1 MNKRKRLGNLPRSVS
16 IIGVGCTPFGNVLE
30 TPELKGMTE
39 RELFAWA
46 ALEAMEDAGI
56 EASEMDAF
64 YIAHCM
70 PETLSHQFSSFAM
83 VADWIGM
90 RNKPG
95 FHHETACSST
105 NTGLRHAVMDV
116 ATGVYDII
124 LSGGVETTNSHP
136 KEGMPAHIR
145 EPLTP
150 AELWY
155 RTNYGAD
162 QAYWYPGGLAVASL
176 CDMALMAYC
185 KKYHVSLEEI
195 DTALSAASISNRRNG
210 VRNPLA
216 TMATKELAE
225 EAKEHGFDD
234 VMEYMKSNYNPKV
247 GTIMRAFHAA
257 TVVDGAS
264 ALIVCP
270 TEIAQRF
277 NDHPIE
283 VIGVGSAVTIP
294 YHETGVVWEV
304 EAEAF
309 RQAYEMSGINPYKDI
324 DYMHVHDCMVNTHIT
339 STEAG
344 GYFRP
349 GEAWKAI
356 IEGRTAFDGDK
367 PISTTG
373 GRTWMGHAWSA
384 SAGAEIAEA
393 VRQMRGLCGA
403 RQIRPLPEVSVVEN
417 IGHGIHV
424 NVSVLRAI

>member
-1 MNKRKRLGNLPRSVS
+1 MLTYELKRPVS
-16 IIGVGCTPFGNVLE
+16 IIGVGCTPFGNILE

-46 ALEAMEDAGI
+46 AIEAMEDAGL
-56 EASEMDAF
+56 EANEIDAF

-70 PETLSHQFSSFAM
+70 PETLSHQFGSYAM

-105 NTGLRHAVMDV
+105 NTGLRHAVLDV
-116 ATGVYDII
+116 ASGVYDVV
-124 LSGGVETTNSHP
+124 LSGGIETTNSRP
-136 KEGMPAHIR
+136 MEGKPAHMR
-145 EPLTP
+145 EPLSN

-162 QAYWYPGGLAVASL
+162 QAYWYPGGMAVSCL
-176 CDMALMAYC
+176 CDFALMGYA
-185 KKYHVSLEEI
+185 KKYGVSLKDIER
-195 DTALSAASISNRRNG
+195 ALNAASIANRRNA

-216 TMATKELAE
+216 TITTKELAD
-225 EAKEHGFDD
+225 EAREHGFSD
-234 VMEYMKSNYNPKV
+234 VNDYMTSDFNPKL

-257 TVVDGAS
+257 SVVDGAS
-264 ALIVCP
+264 ALIVCA
-270 TEIAQRF
+270 TDIAKNF
-277 NDHPIE
+277 TDAPID
-283 VIGVGSAVTIP
+283 VIGFGSAVTIP
-294 YHETGVVWEV
+294 YHEYEAQWEV
-304 EAEAF
+304 EKSAF
-309 RQAYEMSGINPYKDI
+309 EQAYRMAKINPYRDI
-324 DYMHVHDCMVNTHIT
+324 DYMHVHDCMLNTHIT
-339 STEAG
+339 STETG

-349 GEAWKAI
+349 GESWKAI
-356 IEGRTAFDGDK
+356 IDGRTAFDGDK

-393 VRQMRGLCGA
+393 VRQMRGLCDD
-403 RQIRPLPEVSVVEN
+403 RQIHPLPEVSVIEN

-424 NVSVLRAI
+424 NVSVLRTHA